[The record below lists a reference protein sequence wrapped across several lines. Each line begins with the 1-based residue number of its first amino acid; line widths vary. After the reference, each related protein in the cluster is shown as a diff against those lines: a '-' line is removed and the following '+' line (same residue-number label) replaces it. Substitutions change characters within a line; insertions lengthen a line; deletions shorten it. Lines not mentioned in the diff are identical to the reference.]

1 MDRNEEI
8 YLDRKH
14 LESDLLIK
22 QIMRMAE
29 RIDLLRSRVNDQHIH
44 NLNKVIEV
52 KKQRIVSLIKQLILV
67 KKYYGLIIS
76 HGKFG
81 ENCGGVSDRYH
92 KTVPNRADPF

>member
-1 MDRNEEI
+1 
-8 YLDRKH
+8 
-14 LESDLLIK
+14 
-22 QIMRMAE
+22 MAE
-29 RIDLLRSRVNDQHIH
+29 RIDLLRSRVNDQHIAIIAKNQH
-44 NLNKVIEV
+44 INNLNKVIEV
-52 KKQRIVSLIKQLILV
+52 KKQRIVSLVKQLILI

>member
-29 RIDLLRSRVNDQHIH
+29 RIDLLRSRVNDQHIAIIAKNQH
-44 NLNKVIEV
+44 INNLNKVIEV
-52 KKQRIVSLIKQLILV
+52 EKQRIVNLVKQLIPI
-67 KKYYGLIIS
+67 KKYYGFDNIARKIWRKLRQ
-76 HGKFG
+76 GF
-81 ENCGGVSDRYH
+81 
-92 KTVPNRADPF
+92 